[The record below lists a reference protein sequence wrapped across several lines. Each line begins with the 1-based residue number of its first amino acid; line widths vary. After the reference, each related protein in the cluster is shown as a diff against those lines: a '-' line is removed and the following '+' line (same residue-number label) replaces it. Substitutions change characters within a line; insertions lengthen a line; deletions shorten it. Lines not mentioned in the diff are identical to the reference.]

1 MTAGPPRVARGLH
14 PGAWW
19 LWALGL
25 AAAASRTTNPLLLA
39 LILGV
44 LGLVVARRRTAAP
57 WARGFRTYLLLGL
70 VVIGVRVVLRMLL
83 DGQRGQHV
91 LFTLP
96 EVPLPAAAAG
106 IRVGGPVSA
115 EGLVGA
121 FADGLRLATLL
132 ACVGAA
138 NVLANPK
145 RLLRAVPGALHEVG
159 AAIVVALSVA
169 PQLVESLQRV
179 RRARRLR
186 GGAQRGLRA
195 LRAILVPVLEDA
207 LERSLRLAA
216 AMDSRGY
223 GRAGPVTRS
232 QRAATGALLLGGL
245 AGLCVGVYGL
255 LDGTAPRALGAP
267 LLAVGTVVA
276 AAGLTVAGKR
286 VRRTTYRADPWRS
299 PEWAVAA
306 CGLAAAAGMAIAAGL
321 DVTGVVPPTRPL
333 AWPPLPAVPTLA
345 ILAAAAAGW
354 LAPPVEATAPRP
366 DYPPQGLGAQRS
378 PRPSGRPITPT
389 PTPAP
394 PPGQAPGRGP
404 ARIGGGA

>member
-1 MTAGPPRVARGLH
+1 MTARPPRVAPGLH

-44 LGLVVARRRTAAP
+44 LGLVVARRRTEAP
-57 WARGFRTYLLLGL
+57 WARGFRTYLVLGL
-70 VVIGVRVVLRMLL
+70 VVIAVRVVLRMLL
-83 DGQRGQHV
+83 DGQHGEHV

-106 IRVGGPVSA
+106 IRLGGPVSA
-115 EGLVGA
+115 EGLVAA

-159 AAIVVALSVA
+159 TAIVVALSVA

-195 LRAILVPVLEDA
+195 LRAVLVPVLEDA

-223 GRAGPVTRS
+223 GRAEPVTSR
-232 QRAATGALLLGGL
+232 QRVTTAALLLGGVT
-245 AGLCVGVYGL
+245 ALCVGVYGL
-255 LDGTAPRALGAP
+255 LDGTAPRALGVP
-267 LLAVGTVVA
+267 LLALGSALAGLGLA
-276 AAGLTVAGKR
+276 AAGRR
-286 VRRTTYRADPWRS
+286 VRRTTYRPDPWRA

-306 CGLAAAAGMAIAAGL
+306 CGLAAAVGMALAASL
-321 DVTGVVPPTRPL
+321 DPTDVVPSLQPL
-333 AWPPLPAVPTLA
+333 AWPRLALLPTLVV
-345 ILAAAAAGW
+345 LAAAAAGW
-354 LAPPVEATAPRP
+354 LAPPAEATATPRARSRHHSDASGTSRAQPRP
-366 DYPPQGLGAQRS
+366 GAAAD
-378 PRPSGRPITPT
+378 GE
-389 PTPAP
+389 
-394 PPGQAPGRGP
+394 P
-404 ARIGGGA
+404 ARIGGRA